1 MCIDTYMIWHGLWLN
16 TTLNTKNKM
25 KKISLLVYCLLIVGF
40 SLKAQ
45 ATDHT
50 LEVSGKATVKEVAQ
64 EIVFRIPLKILD
76 ATYLGCSNRLAETLN
91 DLKKDLSKNGIQE
104 AWIKTNNYRISE
116 NMVYMD
122 GQRKQDGYM
131 GMVNIAV
138 EGNYSP
144 ELVNNVLKSINSLA
158 LNYSINFSMSEEQK
172 QRLTKIAMVN
182 AVDDAKQKALVL
194 SEATGVKL
202 VGIAKISYG
211 IDASR
216 PEPFMTE
223 RVLSSQEDGS
233 SSNDLSLSPPLTSLF
248 KSVLIVWNIE

>member
-1 MCIDTYMIWHGLWLN
+1 
-16 TTLNTKNKM
+16 M
-25 KKISLLVYCLLIVGF
+25 KKASLLVYCLLIVGF

-50 LEVSGKATVKEVAQ
+50 LEVAGKATVKELPQ

-76 ATYLGCSNRLAETLN
+76 ASYLGCSNRLAETLN
-91 DLKKDLSKNGIQE
+91 DLKKDLSRNGIKE
-104 AWIKTNNYRISE
+104 TWIKTNNYRISE
-116 NMVYMD
+116 NMVYKD

-138 EGNYSP
+138 DGNYSP
-144 ELVNNVLKSINSLA
+144 ELVNSVLKSISSLE

-211 IDASR
+211 IDAYR

-223 RVLSSQEDGS
+223 RILNSKEDGS
-233 SSNDLSLSPPLTSLF
+233 FANDLSLSPPLTSLF

>member
-1 MCIDTYMIWHGLWLN
+1 MIWHGLWLH
-16 TTLNTKNKM
+16 TILNTKNKM
-25 KKISLLVYCLLIVGF
+25 KKVSLLVYCLLIVGF
-40 SLKAQ
+40 SLNAQ
-45 ATDHT
+45 ATDRI
-50 LEVSGKATVKEVAQ
+50 LEVTGKATVKELPH

-76 ATYLGCSNRLAETLN
+76 ATYLGCSSRLAETLN
-91 DLKKDLSKNGIQE
+91 DLKKDLSENGIQE

-116 NMVYMD
+116 NMVYKD

-138 EGNYSP
+138 DGNYST
-144 ELVNNVLKSINSLA
+144 ELVNSVLKSINFLE

-182 AVDDAKQKALVL
+182 AVDDAKQKALIL

-202 VGIAKISYG
+202 IGIAKISYG
-211 IDASR
+211 IDAYR
-216 PEPFMTE
+216 PEPFMKE
-223 RVLSSQEDGS
+223 RVLMSQDDGS
-233 SSNDLSLSPPLTSLF
+233 SANELSLSPPLTSLF

>member
-1 MCIDTYMIWHGLWLN
+1 MLFISG
-16 TTLNTKNKM
+16 NK
-25 KKISLLVYCLLIVGF
+25 
-40 SLKAQ
+40 
-45 ATDHT
+45 
-50 LEVSGKATVKEVAQ
+50 EN
-64 EIVFRIPLKILD
+64 
-76 ATYLGCSNRLAETLN
+76 LGCSNRLAETLN
-91 DLKKDLSKNGIQE
+91 DLKKDLSRNGIKE
-104 AWIKTNNYRISE
+104 TWIKTNNYRISE
-116 NMVYMD
+116 NMVYKD

-138 EGNYSP
+138 DGNYSP
-144 ELVNNVLKSINSLA
+144 ELVNSVLKSISSLE

-211 IDASR
+211 IDAYR

-223 RVLSSQEDGS
+223 RILNSKEDGS
-233 SSNDLSLSPPLTSLF
+233 FANDLSLSPPLTSLF

>member
-1 MCIDTYMIWHGLWLN
+1 MVWHGLWLH
-16 TTLNTKNKM
+16 TILNTKNKM
-25 KKISLLVYCLLIVGF
+25 KKVSLLVYCLLIVGF
-40 SLKAQ
+40 SMRAQ
-45 ATDHT
+45 ETGHT
-50 LEVSGKATVKEVAQ
+50 LEVAGKASVKELPQ

-116 NMVYMD
+116 NMVYKD

-138 EGNYSP
+138 DGNYSP
-144 ELVNNVLKSINSLA
+144 ELMNSVLKSINSLE
-158 LNYSINFSMSEEQK
+158 LNYSINFSMSEDQK

-194 SEATGVKL
+194 SEAAGVKL
-202 VGIAKISYG
+202 IGIAKISYG
-211 IDASR
+211 IDTYR

-223 RVLSSQEDGS
+223 RVLSSQDDGAS
-233 SSNDLSLSPPLTSLF
+233 ANDLSLSPPLTSLF